1 MMLKFFGEIHHVLK
15 GSCFTYTLAQA
26 LGLKES
32 ELIKLLK
39 DLPECRTRAYY
50 SQEFVSEVL
59 TYLDLEYELV
69 DCFTFEYDY
78 FEQVISEALY
88 CGHKVLI
95 CYNARKGAPLLGK
108 KAVPET
114 GHYCEVIDIIGDTI
128 RGRQSNV
135 DGEHDGVLRNI
146 SLATLWE
153 ASTAIRGMKVN
164 YGQILNCKI
173 TVGKHAVETATRCGK
188 QICPITKKS
197 RCRFYSDMGGVVI
210 IIK

>member
-1 MMLKFFGEIHHVLK
+1 MLRFFSEIHHVLK

-32 ELIKLLK
+32 ELLK
-39 DLPECRTRAYY
+39 SLSGLPECKTRAYY
-50 SQEFVSEVL
+50 SQEFVAEVL
-59 TYLDLEYELV
+59 SYLDLEYELV
-69 DCFTFEYDY
+69 DCFKFEYDY

-88 CGHKVLI
+88 CGYKVLI
-95 CYNARKGAPLLGK
+95 CYNAKKGAPLLGK

-114 GHYCEVIDIIGDTI
+114 GHYCEILDVIGDTI

-135 DGEHDGVLRNI
+135 DGELAHVLHNI
-146 SLATLWE
+146 SLPTLWE
-153 ASTAIRGMKVN
+153 ASTAIRGMRVN

-173 TVGKHAVETATRCGK
+173 AVSKHVVETTTRCGK